1 MLNKY
6 AALFEDEEDIFG
18 GTPVSKY
25 WDIANQTI
33 DEVVKDE
40 FDMLLEKMAAME
52 IMLSEHH
59 DYENLDN
66 IIKSFKFQ
74 NQDKVVE
81 IKKSIYMDLA
91 GKLVYRQGD

>member
-1 MLNKY
+1 MSNKY
-6 AALFEDEEDIFG
+6 AALFEDEDDIFG

-25 WDIANQTI
+25 WDIANQTL

-40 FDMLLEKMAAME
+40 FDMLLSRMAAME
-52 IMLSEHH
+52 VMLSEQH
-59 DYENLDN
+59 DYEDLDAVVD
-66 IIKSFKFQ
+66 SFTFQ